1 MDPSSNHGGELKRE
15 FESFGHVGLF
25 GLDESMR
32 GTRFRVDEVAVEI
45 KDFVFRCCKNTT
57 YTGHTRLC
65 DVFSRAQIKS

>member
-1 MDPSSNHGGELKRE
+1 M
-15 FESFGHVGLF
+15 GLF